1 MNNLVDI
8 IIGAG
13 YVAIFI
19 TLFSES
25 GFLLGFFLP
34 GESLLFAL
42 GIVASKGFFKI
53 WILIPLAIVAA
64 ILGDTFGYWT
74 GTYFGPKLFEREDST
89 IFKKHYVARTQEF
102 YEKYGPKT
110 IIMARFVP
118 IVRTFA
124 PVMAGVGKMK
134 YATFIRNN
142 IIGGIGW
149 AGGVL
154 GLSYYVGTK
163 IPSVQKHL
171 TVITLAII
179 FVSLLP
185 LLIELYLN
193 RKHNT

>member
-1 MNNLVDI
+1 MNNLVAI

-19 TLFSES
+19 TIFAES

-34 GESLLFAL
+34 GESLLFTL
-42 GIVASKGFFKI
+42 GIAASQGYFKI
-53 WILIPLAIVAA
+53 RILIPLAIVAA
-64 ILGDTFGYWT
+64 ILGDSLGYWT
-74 GTYFGPKLFEREDST
+74 GNYFGPKLFEREDSL
-89 IFKKHYVARTQEF
+89 IFKKHYIIRTQEF

-124 PVMAGVGKMK
+124 PILAGVGKMQYK
-134 YATFIRNN
+134 TFIRNN

-154 GLSYYVGTK
+154 ALSYYVGTK

-171 TVITLAII
+171 TIIILAII

-185 LLIELYLN
+185 VFVELFLH
-193 RKHNT
+193 RKQKS